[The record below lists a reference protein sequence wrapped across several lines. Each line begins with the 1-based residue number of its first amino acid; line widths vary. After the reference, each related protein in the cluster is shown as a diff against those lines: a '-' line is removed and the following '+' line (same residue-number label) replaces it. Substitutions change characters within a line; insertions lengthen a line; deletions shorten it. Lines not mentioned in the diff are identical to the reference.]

1 MEREIKRVRWSET
14 GGGDAQSTWFGFG
27 GKRTKG
33 GSGGEVKEQERG
45 AVETEE
51 RSQNNADLSL
61 SHGSC
66 HYFRVDALI
75 ITAGRCNL
83 ISDCHPSLAGP
94 LCPLLPHL
102 LLRLAATTAGK
113 PLVSVARCGHW
124 QKTVVVVVEQSA
136 AEDGRGVVF
145 GRTTGREVWRRK
157 KSGVGEGRR
166 REVGR
171 GGGRGEVKKRSERSH
186 LFT

>member
-1 MEREIKRVRWSET
+1 MHNQHGLGLAGKNEGWFRWRSERAR
-14 GGGDAQSTWFGFG
+14 
-27 GKRTKG
+27 
-33 GSGGEVKEQERG
+33 ERG
-45 AVETEE
+45 SRNRREGVKTM
-51 RSQNNADLSL
+51 RTYHYHNT
-61 SHGSC
+61 GSC

-166 REVGR
+166 RAVGR
-171 GGGRGEVKKRSERSH
+171 GGGG
-186 LFT
+186 